1 MLQRLGATA
10 RRAVAETRIYI
21 YQGNIILGTIM
32 VFDFVHSF
40 PSVGYI
46 EITFFVWR
54 EKIWYFQAIFA
65 KMHRKNRGKIFQQML
80 FFDPECRN
88 FCRYKKKNRIAP
100 RIFSLF
106 DPNIMIM
113 WWKKVPFYIFKPLMS
128 NLSPEN
134 IWGSAEIFSH
144 FFAILGKT
152 FFFFMEK
159 NPFFLQLKSP

>member
-32 VFDFVHSF
+32 VFDFVHHFS
-40 PSVGYI
+40 SVGYI

-54 EKIWYFQAIFA
+54 GKIWYFQAIFA
-65 KMHRKNRGKIFQQML
+65 KMHRKNWQKKFFQQML

-88 FCRYKKKNRIAP
+88 FCRYQKKSQNFF

-113 WWKKVPFYIFKPLMS
+113 SWKKVPSYIFKPLMS

-144 FFAILGKT
+144 FFAIFGKT
-152 FFFFMEK
+152 FFFFLWK
-159 NPFFLQLKSP
+159 KTRFFFCK